1 MDKLTF
7 SDYVLIGVLVMF
19 AAGKIARILKWDR
32 GALIADE
39 LGAALGEAR
48 GFIVD
53 ARAAGSKGS
62 AATVNIDRACEA
74 AAARVKGL
82 NSADVKPLVES
93 LVSSSRGSRYGVEF
107 SLDEEG
113 NVRVDPSG
121 FAAKA
126 AHKAGKWLKK
136 VF

>member
-7 SDYVLIGVLVMF
+7 SDYVLIGVLAMF
-19 AAGKIARILKWDR
+19 AVGKIARILKWDR

-39 LGAALGEAR
+39 LGAALREAR
-48 GFIVD
+48 GFITD
-53 ARAAGSKGS
+53 ARAAGAKDP
-62 AATVNIDRACEA
+62 AAIVNIDRACEA

-82 NSADVKPLVES
+82 DSAAVKPLVES
-93 LVSSSRGSRYGVEF
+93 LVTSSRGSRYGVEF
-107 SLDEEG
+107 SLDEDG